1 MESTLR
7 IIRHKGDLQGH
18 VIWKDME
25 FQGPTKDE
33 TFCTADSPYRIMTN
47 VNRVRHGLATDP
59 LALFNLWSSR
69 GGGFDWYFIDCQEVK
84 IGQQYFFGPKK
95 EVIGC

>member
-1 MESTLR
+1 
-7 IIRHKGDLQGH
+7 
-18 VIWKDME
+18 
-25 FQGPTKDE
+25 
-33 TFCTADSPYRIMTN
+33 MTN